1 VTDDPDSPRHPA
13 DARALR
19 PIAFPPNAGPPTRI
33 SDVLL
38 VPTDR
43 NRGSFE
49 EYQAHPPV
57 GNPPFEL
64 GRGLQIAALDPA
76 LCELIFNACDP
87 RGHFH
92 FSARGDPLPLRISR

>member
-1 VTDDPDSPRHPA
+1 
-13 DARALR
+13 
-19 PIAFPPNAGPPTRI
+19 
-33 SDVLL
+33 VLL

-92 FSARGDPLPLRISR
+92 SRLAVIRCRYAFRVDHAPG